1 MDIRMPEC
9 DGYEATAQI
18 RGIKRSDAASI
29 PIYAMTANAFE
40 EDIRRAK
47 EVGMTGHFAKPV
59 DMLALCDKLQE
70 QKRQKE
76 STNTHA

>member
-1 MDIRMPEC
+1 
-9 DGYEATAQI
+9 
-18 RGIKRSDAASI
+18 
-29 PIYAMTANAFE
+29 MTANAFE

-76 STNTHA
+76 STNTNA